1 VDSGRSEADIIV
13 GQLSASE
20 SDSDARSVDRGNVSE
35 SDSDEDENADTAST
49 SGSGSG
55 SSADP
60 EAVRKEAALL
70 TDFAY
75 TNLSELARENAAA
88 LSSSM
93 RSRGNTPRVS
103 VASVRETLLPPRE

>member
-1 VDSGRSEADIIV
+1 
-13 GQLSASE
+13 
-20 SDSDARSVDRGNVSE
+20 
-35 SDSDEDENADTAST
+35 
-49 SGSGSG
+49 
-55 SSADP
+55 
-60 EAVRKEAALL
+60 VRKEAALL